1 MIEPSKLIG
10 ISSRDAFGLTLA
22 ELAQEDPRIVALTAD
37 LAASVRLADMIKI
50 APERV
55 FNFGIAEQD
64 MMGAAAGLALSG
76 KIPFVTTFA
85 AFAALRATE
94 QARTD
99 IAYNGLPV
107 RICASHGGFGLAV
120 GGATHHA
127 LEDVAIYRNMPG
139 MTVIVPADGMEASEA
154 VRAVMDLPGPSYIRL
169 SRPTEPTV
177 YTRFEPLI
185 VGKARRVKTGKD
197 LTFIAY
203 GGSVGYSLKAA
214 EILAADG
221 IDAGVVDM
229 ATIKPVDKRAILAAT
244 KESAAIMTVEEH
256 NIIGGLG
263 TAVAEVLAEA
273 GIAIPFKRHGIYD
286 SFTTAAPYPEL
297 LTLYKMDS
305 AGIAGV
311 AADFLKK
318 H

>member
-1 MIEPSKLIG
+1 MESEKLIG

-22 ELAQEDPRIVALTAD
+22 ELALEDPRIVALTAD
-37 LAASVRLADMIKI
+37 LASSVRLADMMKV

-85 AFAALRATE
+85 VFASLRAAE

-107 RICASHGGFGLAV
+107 RICASHGGFGLAI
-120 GGATHHA
+120 GGATHHS
-127 LEDVAIYRNMPG
+127 LEDVAIFRNMPG
-139 MTVIVPADGMEASEA
+139 MTVIVPADGMEAAAA

-169 SRPTEPTV
+169 SRPVEPTV
-177 YTRFEPLI
+177 YTTYVPFQI
-185 VGKARRVKTGKD
+185 GKARRVRSGRD
-197 LTFIAY
+197 LTLIAY
-203 GGSVGYSLKAA
+203 GSSVGYSMEAA
-214 EILAADG
+214 ELLTGAG
-221 IDAGVVDM
+221 IQTGVLDM
-229 ATIKPVDKRAILAAT
+229 ATIKPLDQDAIVSAAQA
-244 KESAAIMTVEEH
+244 SAAIMTIEEH

-263 TAVAEVLAEA
+263 SAVSEVLAEA
-273 GIAIPFKRHGIYD
+273 GLAIPFKRHGIYD
-286 SFTTAAPYPEL
+286 QFTTAAGYSDL
-297 LTLYKMDS
+297 LALYKMDA

-311 AADFLKK
+311 AKEFLAK

>member
-1 MIEPSKLIG
+1 MIDTEKLIG

-22 ELAQEDPRIVALTAD
+22 DLAQNDPRIVALTAD

-85 AFAALRATE
+85 VFASLRAAE

-99 IAYNGLPV
+99 IAYNSLPV

-127 LEDVAIYRNMPG
+127 LEDIAIYRNMPG
-139 MTVIVPADGMEASEA
+139 MTVIVPADGVEASAA

-177 YTRFEPLI
+177 YTTYEPFAI
-185 VGKARRVKTGKD
+185 GKARRVTTGKD

-203 GGSVGYSLKAA
+203 GGSVGYSLNAA
-214 EILAADG
+214 ELLKADG
-221 IDAGVVDM
+221 IHAGVVDM
-229 ATIKPVDKRAILAAT
+229 ATIKPLDIDAVLEAA
-244 KESAAIMTVEEH
+244 KNSSAIMTVEEH

-273 GIAIPFKRHGIYD
+273 GVAIPFKRHGIYD
-286 SFTTAAPYPEL
+286 HFTTAAPYPEL
-297 LTLYKMDS
+297 LALYKMD
-305 AGIAGV
+305 ANGIAGT
-311 AADFLKK
+311 AREFLKK

>member
-1 MIEPSKLIG
+1 
-10 ISSRDAFGLTLA
+10 
-22 ELAQEDPRIVALTAD
+22 
-37 LAASVRLADMIKI
+37 MIKV

-64 MMGAAAGLALSG
+64 MMGAAAGLALGG

-85 AFAALRATE
+85 VFASLRAAE

-120 GGATHHA
+120 AGATHHA
-127 LEDVAIYRNMPG
+127 LEDIAIYRNMPG
-139 MTVIVPADGMEASEA
+139 MTVIVPADGVEAAAA
-154 VRAVMDLPGPSYIRL
+154 VRAVMSLPGPSYIRL

-177 YTRFEPLI
+177 FTEYAPFTI
-185 VGKARRVKTGKD
+185 GKARKVREGKD
-197 LTFIAY
+197 LTIISY

-221 IDAGVVDM
+221 LQVGVIDM
-229 ATIKPVDKRAILAAT
+229 ATIKPLDAESVLTAARESSAIL
-244 KESAAIMTVEEH
+244 TVEEH

-273 GIAIPFKRHGIYD
+273 GISTRFKRHGIYD
-286 SFTTAAPYPEL
+286 HFTTAAPYPDL
-297 LTLYKMDS
+297 LALYKMDPP
-305 AGIAGV
+305 GIAAV
-311 AADFLKK
+311 ARDFLK
-318 H
+318 

>member
-1 MIEPSKLIG
+1 MIDTSKLIG

-22 ELAQEDPRIVALTAD
+22 ELAQEDNRIVALTAD
-37 LAASVRLADMIKI
+37 LAASVRLADMIKV

-64 MMGAAAGLALSG
+64 MMGAAAGLALGG

-85 AFAALRATE
+85 VFASLRAAE

-120 GGATHHA
+120 AGATHHA
-127 LEDVAIYRNMPG
+127 IEDIAIYRNMPG
-139 MTVIVPADGMEASEA
+139 MTVIVPADGVEAAAA
-154 VRAVMDLPGPSYIRL
+154 VRAVMSLPGPSYIRL

-177 YTRFEPLI
+177 FTEYVPFTI
-185 VGKARRVKTGKD
+185 GKVRKVREGKD
-197 LTFIAY
+197 LTIIAY
-203 GGSVGYSLKAA
+203 GGSVGYSLKAS
-214 EILAADG
+214 EIMSADG
-221 IDAGVVDM
+221 LQVGVIDM
-229 ATIKPVDKRAILAAT
+229 ATIKPLDAEAVLTAARESVAIL
-244 KESAAIMTVEEH
+244 TVEEH

-273 GIAIPFKRHGIYD
+273 GISTRFKRHGIYD
-286 SFTTAAPYPEL
+286 HFTTAAPYPDL
-297 LTLYKMDS
+297 MAMYKMDP
-305 AGIAGV
+305 AGIAAV
-311 AADFLKK
+311 AREFLK
-318 H
+318 